1 MDPNA
6 AVVGAVNLRCR
17 IEFVLCRVFPAII
30 ILGSAF
36 LMASGSQIQSVDH
49 GAPVQS
55 ANPQTVDPPIPSI
68 GIQFQTGNQPPERV
82 SKIVVESVIEDS
94 PAGKAGLKA
103 GDTITSA
110 DGRAVGNAAEFVNAI
125 KAHAIGSTV
134 MIGYVRNGQP
144 FESSVT
150 VVERNQL
157 WTTWLTKSSEA
168 EQSAGELE
176 QNGAPLTL
184 RQAIT
189 AVITGFQSSPIA
201 MAADPVSFKF
211 AFDSFEFNAKYSN
224 YKGFQHYQ
232 VDLATLPRVF
242 PKRGFGGVYRLKD
255 EAGNDLPKPLD
266 HLWWHPHYQHAQEN
280 AELVAKALNRLRYMA
295 GDHGIMAPR
304 NFSQAVTLWRTLPQK
319 PPIPEAVREQRLL
332 AETAF
337 KEEKLADALYHYEK
351 GVEIDPVWPEGRFN
365 AALIAA
371 ELQLYDEAV
380 QQMRAYLEL
389 APDAPDAQSARD
401 QIVIW
406 QDKFKQLAA
415 SLAKNT
421 EQSQSGLKRRK

>member
-1 MDPNA
+1 M
-6 AVVGAVNLRCR
+6 VR
-17 IEFVLCRVFPAII
+17 RVFPIVI
-30 ILGSAF
+30 VLLSAS
-36 LMASGSQIQSVDH
+36 LVASGSQSQSIDH

-55 ANPQTVDPPIPSI
+55 ADQTADPPIGSI
-68 GIQFQTGNQPPERV
+68 GFQFQTGNQPLERV
-82 SKIVVESVIEDS
+82 SKIVAESVVEDG

-103 GDTITSA
+103 GDTITSV
-110 DGRAVGNAAEFVNAI
+110 DGRAVGNGAEFVNAI
-125 KAHAIGSTV
+125 RAHAIGSTTT
-134 MIGYVRNGQP
+134 IGYVRNGQP
-144 FESSVT
+144 FEANVA
-150 VVERNQL
+150 VVGRNEL
-157 WTTWLTKSSEA
+157 WTTWLTKGSEA

-189 AVITGFQSSPIA
+189 AVVTGFQSSPIA

-224 YKGFQHYQ
+224 FKGFQHYQ
-232 VDLATLPRVF
+232 VDLTTLPQVF

-255 EAGNDLPKPLD
+255 GAGNDLPKPLD

-280 AELVAKALNRLRYMA
+280 AELVANALNRLRRMA
-295 GDHGIMAPR
+295 SDNGIMAPR
-304 NFSQAVTLWRTLPQK
+304 NFPQAAAVWSTLSPK

-351 GVEIDPVWPEGRFN
+351 AVEIDPVWPEGRFN

-371 ELQLYDEAV
+371 ELQFYDEAV
-380 QQMRAYLEL
+380 EHMRAYLQLLPE
-389 APDAPDAQSARD
+389 APDAQAARD
-401 QIVIW
+401 QVVIW

-421 EQSQSGLKRRK
+421 EQSQSGLKKRK